1 MTSDE
6 ILSVAGK
13 PDLIDAGGEAPDHY
27 RVNLLGL
34 CSNNHNENLA
44 YIYFVERWTDEVARR
59 DPLHDRYVILF
70 FSAEGKFTRMFSNV
84 ADIPPVFPR
93 TAASWQQLAWGENI
107 KKQ

>member
-6 ILSVAGK
+6 IPSVAGK
-13 PDLIDAGGEAPDHY
+13 PDVIDAGGEAPDHY

-59 DPLHDRYVILF
+59 DPLRDRYVILF